1 MYSFVCITFACSLK
15 TSEYKG
21 IFSPAGKYLSSRA
34 AVIGRVVCLLF
45 LLCCKAE
52 VCVFFFFAIF
62 SSITKPR
69 PHKSELIF
77 ETAYVFWAL

>member
-1 MYSFVCITFACSLK
+1 MLLFMYSFVCITFACSLK

-45 LLCCKAE
+45 SLCCKAE
-52 VCVFFFFAIF
+52 VFCFFLRHFLQHYQATSTQIRINF
-62 SSITKPR
+62 
-69 PHKSELIF
+69 
-77 ETAYVFWAL
+77 